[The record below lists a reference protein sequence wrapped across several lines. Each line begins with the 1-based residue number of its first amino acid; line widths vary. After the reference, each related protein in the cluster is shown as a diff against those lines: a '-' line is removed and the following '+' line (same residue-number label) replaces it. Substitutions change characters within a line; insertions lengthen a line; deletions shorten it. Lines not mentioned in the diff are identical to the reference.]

1 MTQRLSI
8 ALIAFGLV
16 LGCTPAFTEE
26 GSDGKEKTAMDI
38 TVESPSI
45 KEGKPIPVEF
55 TADGEDVSPPLS
67 WSGLPESTEAL
78 ALICDDP
85 DAPMPQPWV
94 HWVIYN
100 IPAGAKGLPRALPAD
115 AVLDAPADLKGATQ
129 GPTGWGK
136 PGYRGPAPPKGK
148 VHHYH
153 FTLYA
158 LDAGLD
164 LKPGLN
170 KDKLLAAIE
179 GHVIGKGELI
189 GTYER

>member
-8 ALIAFGLV
+8 ALIAFALV
-16 LGCTPAFTEE
+16 LGCIPAFSQE
-26 GSDGKEKTAMDI
+26 GSDGKDTKALPI
-38 TVESPSI
+38 TVESPGF
-45 KEGKPIPVEF
+45 EDGKPIPVEF
-55 TADGEDVSPPLS
+55 TADGEDVSPRLT
-67 WSGLPESTEAL
+67 WGDLPKSTKAL

-85 DAPMPQPWV
+85 DAPTPKPWV

-100 IPAGAKGLPRALPAD
+100 IPAAAKGLPRALPAD
-115 AVLDAPADLKGATQ
+115 AVLEEPPDLKGATQ
-129 GPTGWGK
+129 GKTGWGK

-158 LDAGLD
+158 LDAGPD

-170 KDKLLAAIE
+170 KGQLLEAIE
-179 GHVIGKGELI
+179 GHVIAKGQLI
-189 GTYER
+189 GTYHR